1 MSELLGILLGWIA
14 GASKLVMYLILAGA
28 AALENI
34 VPPIPADAVIVFGG
48 LLAGRGVA
56 DTWLVFLVVW
66 ISNVAGALAVYYA
79 GRRYGPGFFA
89 GRIGQYI
96 LNPGQVERLSVVY
109 RKYGLVV
116 IFVSRFLPMFRAVV
130 PVFAGVSRIGF
141 LRTAI
146 PIAAASAIWY
156 GVLIY
161 LAAVAGRNWNQL
173 MRALSSV
180 GGWFWGAAIIVAAG
194 VLWWWWRSR

>member
-1 MSELLGILLGWIA
+1 VNDFLGWLLGWLA
-14 GASKLVMYLILAGA
+14 GASELAMYLILAGA
-28 AALENI
+28 AAVENI

-48 LLAGRGVA
+48 LLAGRGIA
-56 DTWLVFLVVW
+56 DPWLVFLVVW
-66 ISNVAGALAVYYA
+66 IGNVVGALGVYSA
-79 GRRYGPGFFA
+79 GHRYGPGFFS

-96 LNPGQVERLSVVY
+96 LNPGQVERLSQVY
-109 RKYGLVV
+109 QRYGLVV

-141 LRTAI
+141 WRSAP

-156 GVLIY
+156 GALIY

-180 GGWFWGAAIIVAAG
+180 GGWFWGITIVLAAG